1 VTGDSISHSA
11 SDVEY
16 SLHLKRNVCWS
27 WFRVL
32 GRKLWT
38 ERREVTGGCRKFL
51 DFLLFVKL
59 CQRKGC
65 EGTRHVACMVEE
77 MLTEL

>member
-1 VTGDSISHSA
+1 MTGDSISHSA

-16 SLHLKRNVCWS
+16 SLHLKRNLCWS

-38 ERREVTGGCRKFL
+38 ERREVTGGCGKFHN
-51 DFLLFVKL
+51 F
-59 CQRKGC
+59 
-65 EGTRHVACMVEE
+65 
-77 MLTEL
+77 